1 MRDTECK
8 QIALKK
14 VIFYLKDSEMSNP
27 GNLYPVM
34 ELETM
39 YSDLLKSDNIHHNNH
54 TTTFADLLV
63 KYVPGLNKKTANK
76 RVSVFFD
83 TAAIGLN
90 TSSVTYFDSRVKV
103 IGSVRKAM
111 HRKCQEHSSS
121 LNVDLQS
128 QLDSVPIE
136 LMQLINFLQDGI
148 DLHDKGYSKE
158 ALAISQTIMC
168 HFRYNIKNKGISS
181 YKRRNKNTQPPFLL
195 YVAVKLYSSNRSKT
209 LVNWLYFCDGISLL
223 NKSLLELTRDIAN
236 RMIAQHDRDG
246 AFLPR
251 TLRKGILTIIAK
263 DNIDQTSTSATAT
276 RHYHGTSLSIFQFPT
291 EENPGRAVEYG
302 DLENSSN
309 RSSLKIDALPSSYIY
324 VKNFLTLL
332 QTLNMPSKLPPTRFP
347 HHPWQQL

>member
-1 MRDTECK
+1 
-8 QIALKK
+8 
-14 VIFYLKDSEMSNP
+14 
-27 GNLYPVM
+27 
-34 ELETM
+34 
-39 YSDLLKSDNIHHNNH
+39 
-54 TTTFADLLV
+54 
-63 KYVPGLNKKTANK
+63 
-76 RVSVFFD
+76 
-83 TAAIGLN
+83 
-90 TSSVTYFDSRVKV
+90 
-103 IGSVRKAM
+103 M

-263 DNIDQTSTSATAT
+263 DNIDQTSKSATAT

-291 EENPGRAVEYG
+291 EENPARAVAYG

-309 RSSLKIDALPSSYIY
+309 QSCLKIDALPSSYIY
-324 VKNFLTLL
+324 VKNFLTPL
-332 QTLNMPSKLPPTRFP
+332 QTLTMPSKLPPTPFP
-347 HHPWQQL
+347 TTPESNYRNRISDEVEWLKTAYTTNIWTAWARYQSQRSHHTRKPDIQAVLPLINAPVHRLDTQYHCMEIAEKTQLMIPAQICVDESDQPVYKLSKELQ